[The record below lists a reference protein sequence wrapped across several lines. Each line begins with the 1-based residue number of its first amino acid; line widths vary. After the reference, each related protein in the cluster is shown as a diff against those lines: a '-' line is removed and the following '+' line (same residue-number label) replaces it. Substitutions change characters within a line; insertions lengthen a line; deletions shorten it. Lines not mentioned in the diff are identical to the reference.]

1 MVPLLEIGGHEL
13 LNEQKAE
20 WSDLMKFEL
29 TEEQNLIRDM
39 VREFAETEVAPS
51 AQDRDEEERFDRE
64 LMFNRLAELGL
75 TGIVFP
81 EEYNGAGADY
91 ISYAIAVEELSRVCA
106 STGVTLSAHLSL
118 CANPIYLFGTEEQKQ
133 QFLSP
138 LASGEKMGAFG
149 LTEPSAGSDAGGT
162 KTTAVFDGEQWI
174 LNGTKIFITN
184 AGDAEVY
191 VVLARTDKE
200 AKKHYGISAFIVEKD
215 TPGFT
220 FGKKEKKMGIRSSP
234 TMELVFENCRIPKEN
249 LLGEEGQGFKVA
261 MKTLDGGRIGI
272 AAQALGIA
280 QGALDQAV
288 SYAKERKQF
297 DKPIAAFQGVQ
308 FQLADM
314 ATQITA
320 ARFLVYNA
328 AYRASAGL
336 SYSQDSAM
344 AKLMASETAMRVT
357 TQAVQILGGYGYT
370 REFPVERMMRDAK
383 ITEIYEG
390 TSEVQRIVIGANLT
404 R

>member
-1 MVPLLEIGGHEL
+1 M
-13 LNEQKAE
+13 N
-20 WSDLMKFEL
+20 FEL
-29 TEEQNLIRDM
+29 TEEQNLIREM
-39 VREFAETEVAPS
+39 VREFAEKEVAPS
-51 AQDRDEEERFDRE
+51 AAQRDEEEHFDRA
-64 LMFNRLAELGL
+64 LMFDRLAELGL

-81 EEYNGAGADY
+81 EQYGGAGADY

-118 CANPIYLFGTEEQKQ
+118 GANPIYLFGNEEQKMQ
-133 QFLSP
+133 YLAP
-138 LASGEKMGAFG
+138 LAQGQKMGAFG

-162 KTTAVFDGEQWI
+162 KTTAVRDGNDWV

-184 AGDAEVY
+184 AGEADTY
-191 VVLARTDKE
+191 VVFARTDKN
-200 AKKHYGISAFIVEKD
+200 AQKHHGISAFIVEKG

-234 TMELVFENCRIPKEN
+234 TMELVFEGCRIPKEN
-249 LLGEEGQGFKVA
+249 LLGEEGKGFKVA

-272 AAQALGIA
+272 GSQALGIA
-280 QGALDQAV
+280 QGALDAAIA
-288 SYAKERKQF
+288 YTKERKQF
-297 DKPIAAFQGVQ
+297 DVSIATFQGVQ

-314 ATQITA
+314 ATQVEA
-320 ARFLVYNA
+320 ARLLIYTA

-336 SYSQDSAM
+336 ASSQESAM

-357 TQAVQILGGYGYT
+357 TQAVQLHGGYGYT

-390 TSEVQRIVIGANLT
+390 TSEVQRIVIGAALT

>member
-1 MVPLLEIGGHEL
+1 M
-13 LNEQKAE
+13 N
-20 WSDLMKFEL
+20 FEL

-39 VREFAETEVAPS
+39 VREFAEKEVAPS
-51 AQDRDEEERFDRE
+51 AALRDEEERFDRA
-64 LMFNRLAELGL
+64 LMFDRLAELGL

-81 EEYNGAGADY
+81 EQYGGAGADY

-118 CANPIYLFGTEEQKQ
+118 GTNPIYLFGTEEQKMK
-133 QFLSP
+133 FLVP
-138 LASGEKMGAFG
+138 MAKGEKMGAFG
-149 LTEPSAGSDAGGT
+149 LTEPAAGSDAGGT
-162 KTTAVFDGEQWI
+162 KTTAVRDGNEWV

-184 AGDAEVY
+184 AGEAETY
-191 VVLARTDKE
+191 VVFARTDKT
-200 AKKHYGISAFIVEKD
+200 AKKHHGISAFIVEKG

-234 TMELVFENCRIPKEN
+234 TMELVYEGCRIPKEN
-249 LLGEEGQGFKVA
+249 LLGEEGKGFKVA

-272 AAQALGIA
+272 ASQALGIA
-280 QGALDQAV
+280 QGALDASV
-288 SYAKERKQF
+288 AYARERKQF
-297 DKPIAAFQGVQ
+297 DVSIASFQGVQ

-314 ATQITA
+314 ATQIEA
-320 ARFLVYNA
+320 ARMLVYKA

-336 SYSQDSAM
+336 SYSQESAM

-357 TQAVQILGGYGYT
+357 TQAVQIHGGYGYT
-370 REFPVERMMRDAK
+370 RDFPVERMMRDAK

-390 TSEVQRIVIGANLT
+390 TSEVQRIVIGAALT